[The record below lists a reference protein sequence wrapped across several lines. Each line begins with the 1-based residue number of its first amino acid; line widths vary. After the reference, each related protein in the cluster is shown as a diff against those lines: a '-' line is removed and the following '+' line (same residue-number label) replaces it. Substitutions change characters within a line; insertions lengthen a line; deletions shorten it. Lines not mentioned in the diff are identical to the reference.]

1 MNHRFSFVS
10 SALCALALGASLVAA
25 CGGRFQAVHEVDDDT
40 GSGGSDAS
48 SAGRAGA
55 PSAHAGSSS
64 VGTSGSTS
72 VGVSGSSSGGVS
84 SAGSSGASGCN
95 NVKCA
100 APACPVNTA
109 PAVQPGMCCPI
120 CVSTC
125 PKVCPTFKCG
135 AGSHVE
141 TLPGSCCPTCV
152 DDGAAACQMGQQAYA
167 AYRDAL
173 LTKYQFGCASNS
185 ECVNIA
191 PVNLCEQGCSYA
203 AVWYGISDSF
213 DTNLSN
219 SAGMYCSS
227 CKQGP
232 VPPCAPPPN
241 AICVGGQCQS
251 ALK

>member
-1 MNHRFSFVS
+1 MNHRFGFAS
-10 SALCALALGASLVAA
+10 SALCALALGASLLAA
-25 CGGRFQAVHEVDDDT
+25 CGGRFQSVHEVDDDT
-40 GSGGSDAS
+40 VSGTSGAS
-48 SAGRAGA
+48 SAGRAGST
-55 PSAHAGSSS
+55 SAHAGSSS

-72 VGVSGSSSGGVS
+72 AGASGSTSVGGS
-84 SAGSSGASGCN
+84 SAGASAGGGCN
-95 NVKCA
+95 NIKCA
-100 APACPVNTA
+100 APACPINTM
-109 PAVQPGMCCPI
+109 PALQPGACCAT

-125 PKVCPTFKCG
+125 PAECPKIKCTAG
-135 AGSHVE
+135 AHLE
-141 TLPGSCCPTCV
+141 TLPGGCCPVCV

-219 SAGMYCSS
+219 SADMYCSS

-232 VPPCAPPPN
+232 VPPCAPPPI
-241 AICVGGQCQS
+241 AICVGGQCQY
-251 ALK
+251 ARK